1 MKKIIFIFF
10 IFVTSL
16 GILAEKKFLFSDTN
30 NEILPAE
37 QAFGLNFNID
47 DRDVIVLW
55 DIKKD
60 YYMYLNS
67 ISVKQEENEISF
79 KSLEG
84 NILEHEDE
92 FFGKTKIIKNLYKI
106 SFKVPQSGTKTKL
119 FYQGCSEKGFCYP
132 VQSINIY

>member
-1 MKKIIFIFF
+1 
-10 IFVTSL
+10 
-16 GILAEKKFLFSDTN
+16 
-30 NEILPAE
+30 
-37 QAFGLNFNID
+37 
-47 DRDVIVLW
+47 
-55 DIKKD
+55 
-60 YYMYLNS
+60 MYLNS
-67 ISVKQEENEISF
+67 ISIKQEENEIAF

-106 SFKVPQSGTKTKL
+106 SFKVPQSATKTKL

>member
-1 MKKIIFIFF
+1 MKQLIFIFF
-10 IFVTSL
+10 ISITSL
-16 GILAEKKFLFSDTN
+16 GILAEKNFLFSEKN

-37 QAFGLNFNID
+37 EAFGLNFNKE
-47 DRDVIVLW
+47 DRNIIALW
-55 DIKKD
+55 DIKED
-60 YYMYLNS
+60 YYLYLNS

-106 SFKVPQSGTKTKL
+106 SFKVPHSGTKIKIY
-119 FYQGCSEKGFCYP
+119 YQGCSEKGFCYP
-132 VQSINIY
+132 VQSININ

>member
-106 SFKVPQSGTKTKL
+106 SFKVPQSGTKTKI

>member
-1 MKKIIFIFF
+1 MKQLIFIFF
-10 IFVTSL
+10 IFITSL
-16 GILAEKKFLFSDTN
+16 GILAEKNFLFLEKND
-30 NEILPAE
+30 EILPAE
-37 QAFGLNFNID
+37 EAFGLNFSKEDRNI
-47 DRDVIVLW
+47 IALW
-55 DIKKD
+55 DIKED
-60 YYMYLNS
+60 YYLYLNS
-67 ISVKQEENEISF
+67 ISIKQEENEIAF

-106 SFKVPQSGTKTKL
+106 SFKVPQSVTKTKL